1 MTTQNSLE
9 ARAYSPFWAV
19 WSVFAT
25 LVVMQVIGLVN
36 DFSERSQIIA
46 SRQETEKLMP
56 EVERINRSTEL
67 MGRGLVDLANAG
79 SPEAKKIAAELQI
92 KVSQPAEAGPK

>member
-1 MTTQNSLE
+1 MLSQNSLE
-9 ARAYSPFWAV
+9 ARSHSPFWAV

-36 DFSERSQIIA
+36 DLSERAQILA
-46 SRQETEKLMP
+46 LKQETEKLMP

-79 SPEAKKIAAELQI
+79 SSEAKRIAAELQI
-92 KVSQPAEAGPK
+92 KVSPPAEAGPK